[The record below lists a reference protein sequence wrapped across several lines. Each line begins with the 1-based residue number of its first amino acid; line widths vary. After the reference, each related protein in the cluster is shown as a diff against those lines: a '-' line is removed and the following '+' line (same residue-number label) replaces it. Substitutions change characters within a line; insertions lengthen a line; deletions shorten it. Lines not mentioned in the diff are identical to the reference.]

1 MLYCSL
7 CFKKEK
13 FYYIIKF
20 AYCFNIR
27 FMPHKVISKYNS
39 RSAAVQFAYQLKLTN
54 ENIQE
59 SVEKFLSSELFK
71 EDYKEIKT
79 NFFKKLVLNLED
91 KTLDQQIEK
100 SLKSGKNLTH
110 LSIIELCI
118 LKIALIEM
126 IYEKTD
132 LPVIINEYVEI
143 SKEFLDNSSIKF
155 INALLDNLS
164 KNVERKCLTKI

>member
-1 MLYCSL
+1 
-7 CFKKEK
+7 
-13 FYYIIKF
+13 
-20 AYCFNIR
+20 
-27 FMPHKVISKYNS
+27 MPHKVISKYNS
-39 RSAAVQFAYQLKLTN
+39 RLAAVQFAYQLRLTN

-59 SVEKFLSSELFK
+59 SIEKFLSFELFK
-71 EDYKEIKT
+71 KEYKEIKI

-100 SLKSGKNLTH
+100 SLKSGKNLMH

-132 LPVIINEYVEI
+132 LPIIINEYVEI
-143 SKEFLDNSSIKF
+143 AKEFLDNSSIKF